1 MHSSKTSCT
10 FLCSKLVLPPQP
22 LGDKQRKGSTGCWE
36 LSSPSNAP
44 VISENISAA
53 RGPEHPEP
61 NPNPW
66 CHCPMLPV
74 HPPSSCPAP
83 GMQSRIHPK
92 CSLQGE
98 MPFRKAVAVAL
109 LSEHFGWPVSSFL
122 PHRLGHSRARCL
134 SPTSCL

>member
-53 RGPEHPEP
+53 RGPEHSEP

-83 GMQSRIHPK
+83 RMQSRIHPK

-122 PHRLGHSRARCL
+122 PHRLGHSTARCL